1 MTIEILEHVYPRTG
15 SHLLHAVLQIL
26 DTDLGPQER
35 LEFVKMLGTIE
46 SALLDTQGKLASVGL
61 LHDLDSFE
69 GLVRDYLRMVFG
81 RISAK
86 QITKIT
92 KEL

>member
-15 SHLLHAVLQIL
+15 SHLLRAVLQII

-46 SALLDTQGKLASVGL
+46 SALLDTQGKLAKDGVGL
-61 LHDLDSFE
+61 LTELDSFE

-81 RISAK
+81 QISAK
-86 QITKIT
+86 P